1 MLNDTLANALST
13 ILNSEK
19 IGKSSCLVSPASSII
34 KNVLNLLNEEGYV
47 GKYEEVTKEKGAV
60 LNVNLIGKVNNCSV
74 IKPRFTVK
82 RDGFEKFE
90 KRFLLAEGFGVI
102 IVSTSQGMM
111 THEQAKKK
119 KIGGKLI
126 AFCY

>member
-19 IGKSSCLVSPASSII
+19 IGKSSCLVSPSSTMI
-34 KNVLNLLNEEGYV
+34 KNILNLLNEEGYI

-90 KRFLLAEGFGVI
+90 KRFLLADGFGVI

>member
-19 IGKSSCLVSPASSII
+19 IGKSSCLVSPSSSII

-60 LNVNLIGKVNNCSV
+60 INVNLIGKVNNCGV

-82 RDGFEKFE
+82 RDDFEKFE

-102 IVSTSQGMM
+102 IVSTNQGMM

>member
-1 MLNDTLANALST
+1 MLNDPLASALST

-19 IGKSSCLVSPASSII
+19 VGKSTCLISPSSKVI
-34 KNVLNLLNEEGYV
+34 KKVLDLMNAEGYI
-47 GKYEEVTKEKGAV
+47 GKYEEVTKAKGGV
-60 LNVNLIGKVNNCSV
+60 LKLNLIGRINNCSV

-90 KRFLLAEGFGVI
+90 QRFLLADDFGI
-102 IVSTSQGMM
+102 IIISTNQGIMP
-111 THEQAKKK
+111 HIEAKKK